1 MNEDKST
8 LLYPSVEG
16 LDEYTGEYENAP
28 ASEHATAGEHK
39 DAGKYVTADKHAGEH
54 KDAKI
59 AHTGNVQ
66 ASAVS
71 SSSLPLV
78 VDLDGSLIKTE
89 LPWES
94 FLAVLVKYPY
104 QLLKIIKQKISIKE
118 EGYFKIELEKW
129 AGLSLKDM
137 PFTKKFLNY
146 LKEEKARGRKLVLCT
161 GSTQTYA
168 EKIQKLVGLFD
179 QVWGSTLGKNL
190 VGKKKALFLV
200 GKYGENQFDYAGNS
214 VADLKVARSARK
226 FILVNPSIFT
236 KFFSKKTTIHRR
248 FMKEDLDPARFSY
261 TVGFPLCFLNCIMFI
276 LPVFSPH
283 SFGHVFFSF
292 AFSAVYFNFSAIAFH
307 VFFNM
312 THLER
317 DRRNPAEYSK
327 NLFATGDLNLSF
339 GFLLSGL
346 FFLLALVSFFY
357 LALSRPLTIISSLF
371 YIPCVYLLV
380 HEKIG
385 KQKIAKFIRYSLL
398 IAVIC
403 LQGFLLL

>member
-1 MNEDKST
+1 MSESKSA
-8 LLYPSVEG
+8 LLYPSARD
-16 LDEYTGEYENAP
+16 LDEEITHTENV
-28 ASEHATAGEHK
+28 S
-39 DAGKYVTADKHAGEH
+39 VTAVD
-54 KDAKI
+54 
-59 AHTGNVQ
+59 
-66 ASAVS
+66 S
-71 SSSLPLV
+71 SEPPLV

-94 FLAVLVKYPY
+94 FLAVLIKYPY
-104 QLLKIIKQKISIKE
+104 QLLKIIKQKIKVKE

-146 LKEEKARGRKLVLCT
+146 LKEEKARGRTLILCT

-200 GKYGENQFDYAGNS
+200 GKYGEKQFDYAGNS
-214 VADLKVARSARK
+214 MADLKVARSARK
-226 FILVNPSIFT
+226 FILVNPSVFT
-236 KFFSKKTTIHRR
+236 MFFSKKINIHRR
-248 FMKEDLDPARFSY
+248 FMKEDLDPTRFSY
-261 TVGFPLCFLNCIMFI
+261 TVGFPLCFFNCLIFI
-276 LPVFSPH
+276 LPIFTPH
-283 SFGHVFFSF
+283 SFGNVFFSF

-317 DRRNPAEYSK
+317 DRQNPSEYFK
-327 NLFATGDLNLSF
+327 NLFATGDLSLSF
-339 GFLLSGL
+339 GFMLSGL
-346 FFLLALVSFFY
+346 FFILAFVSFFY

-385 KQKIAKFIRYSLL
+385 QQRVAKFARYSLL
-398 IAVIC
+398 IAVIF